1 MSEIFLKIVNMSISA
16 SWLVLAVL
24 ILRLVLKKAPKW
36 MNVLL
41 WGIVAVRLMLPFS
54 LESVFSLIPSGE
66 TVPMEIML
74 SPAPTIHTGIESV
87 NTVVNPILSESLAPA
102 AGASMNPLQFWI
114 PMLSLIWAT
123 GAAVML
129 ILVVVSYLRLRR
141 KVVTAV
147 LLRENIYQSEA
158 VLSPFVLGIVK
169 PKIYLPF
176 VIDAQHMEPVIAH
189 EQAHILRRDHWW
201 KPLGFLLLTVHW
213 FNPLLWL
220 AYALLCR
227 DIEFACDEKVIG
239 ALDEAQRAD
248 YSEALLSC
256 CVSRRAVTACP
267 VAFGETGVK
276 GRIKSVLSYKK
287 PALWLIIA
295 ALVLCGVLCVCFLT
309 DPINTAVRNPYVQ
322 EYIPGQP
329 GIIGNVDKAKYES
342 ISEDFAIG
350 ADQYGRAVFKD
361 PYKAFLT
368 FETMYADTID
378 QIRDAHNLLPF
389 SKNNYELYKTYGW
402 QTDGENTGF
411 VSSFLDLYENSF
423 TKEIPSAISYPPT
436 AETSKPLTREDVIR
450 LSQKGDALTWE
461 DFEAYACYETGSGLY
476 IRLYEIDEMF
486 SLSIGG
492 SSPEM
497 NKRPMYFYLRANDG
511 TDEQIDIRNGGV
523 EEFFAGH
530 ERNPIVMQ
538 CSGGWLCSPVG
549 CHEETYEKMLE
560 SAGIPKYAAVNR
572 IQYLPVVRVRS
583 TAQLQEFR
591 EEMSPY
597 LDEDRTYSDVSS
609 LKEAFETYDELF
621 FSSNT
626 LFLVYLTEEKTS
638 HRHTVEYIQKSAAQ
652 LSIGIQVQ
660 EPDSGEEAMEGWI
673 LSISVPT
680 DQLRDVEECE
690 AHISSTLFPDRGTAN
705 ATPIRTYIFTGS
717 EDIIKPSVTLFDNGV
732 FSFTFSA
739 ISSYLGIGT
748 YEIENDRLT
757 LHTDDGQF
765 TYVFDMVEDHLEF
778 DAAASSEILWFSKL
792 YDGAILE

>member
-24 ILRLVLKKAPKW
+24 LLRFVLKKAPKW
-36 MNVLL
+36 VNVLL

-54 LESVFSLIPSGE
+54 LESIFSLIPSGE
-66 TVPMEIML
+66 TVPMEIMM
-74 SPAPTIHTGIESV
+74 SPAPSIHTGITAF
-87 NTVVNPILSESLAPA
+87 NTAVNPIISESLAPA
-102 AGASMNPLQFWI
+102 AGASMNPLQLWI
-114 PMLSLIWAT
+114 PVLALTWMA
-123 GAAVML
+123 GVAVML
-129 ILVVVSYLRLRR
+129 IWAAVSYLRLRK
-141 KVVTAV
+141 KVATAV

-158 VLSPFVLGIVK
+158 VSSPFVLGILK

-176 VIDAQHMEPVIAH
+176 SMEGPSADLVIAH
-189 EQAHILRRDHWW
+189 ERAHISRRDHWW
-201 KPLGFLLLTVHW
+201 KPFGFLLLTLHW
-213 FNPLLWL
+213 FNPLIWL

-227 DIEFACDEKVIG
+227 DIEFACDEKVIRE
-239 ALDEAQRAD
+239 LDEAQRAD

-256 CVSRRAVTACP
+256 CVDRRQIAACP

-322 EYIPGQP
+322 EYIPGQE
-329 GIIGNVDKAKYES
+329 GIVGNVDKEKYES

-361 PYKAFLT
+361 PYRAFDT
-368 FETMYADTID
+368 FETLYAEAID
-378 QIRDAHNLLPF
+378 LIREAHNLPPF
-389 SKNNYELYKTYGW
+389 SKNNYDLYKTYGW

-411 VSSFLDLYENSF
+411 VSNFLDLYENSF
-423 TKEIPSAISYPPT
+423 TKEIPPAFSFPPT
-436 AETSKPLTREDVIR
+436 AETLKPLTREDVIR
-450 LSQKGDALTWE
+450 LSQKGEELTWG
-461 DFEAYACYETGSGLY
+461 DFEEYASYETGSGLY
-476 IRLYEIDEMF
+476 IQVYEIDEMF

-523 EEFFAGH
+523 EEFFAYH
-530 ERNPIVMQ
+530 EHNPIVMH
-538 CSGGWLCSPVG
+538 CSGGWLCSPIG
-549 CHEETYEKMLE
+549 HHEETFEKMLE
-560 SAGIPKYAAVNR
+560 LGGIPKNAAVNS
-572 IQYLPVVRVRS
+572 IQTLPVVKITS
-583 TAQLQEFR
+583 TAQLQQFR

-597 LDEDRTYSDVSS
+597 MDEDHTYSDVYS

-626 LFLVYLTEEKTS
+626 LFLVYISEEKTS
-638 HRHTVEYIQKSAAQ
+638 HRHTVEYIQKSEGL
-652 LSIGIQVQ
+652 LSIGIQVT
-660 EPDSGEEAMEGWI
+660 EPDSGDEAMEGWI
-673 LSISVPT
+673 LSIAVPA
-680 DQLRDVEECE
+680 DQLKDVTEYEVRV
-690 AHISSTLFPDRGTAN
+690 SSTLFPDRGTAN
-705 ATPIRTYIFTGS
+705 ANPIRSYVFTES
-717 EDIIKPSVTLFDNGV
+717 EDIIKPSVTLFDNGM
-732 FSFTFSA
+732 FSFTFSG
-739 ISSYLGIGT
+739 ISSYLGMGT

-757 LHTDDGQF
+757 LHTDDGRF
-765 TYVFDMVEDHLEF
+765 TYVFDMVEDLLEF
-778 DAAASSEILWFSKL
+778 DAAASSDMLWFSKL